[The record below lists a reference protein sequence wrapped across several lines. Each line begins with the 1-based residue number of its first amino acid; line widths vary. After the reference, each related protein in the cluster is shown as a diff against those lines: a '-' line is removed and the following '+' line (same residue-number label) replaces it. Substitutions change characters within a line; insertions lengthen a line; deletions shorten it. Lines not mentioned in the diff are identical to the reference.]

1 VTLDREDTLKKAE
14 KLLRQGR
21 LDAAIAEYVRV
32 VEDQPR
38 DWNTANTLGDLYVRA
53 NQSEKAVAQYGRIAE
68 HFFRDGFY
76 PKAAALYKKI
86 LKIVPDDEQSQ
97 LHLADISAKQG
108 LLVDAKSYLNAIAAR
123 RRARGDR
130 RGVDEIVVRL
140 GTIDPL
146 DFDARAVAARVLVA
160 NGEEKA
166 AAARFRELYADL
178 EDKER
183 SAEAIEALREAVRLN
198 KADLEGRGILAR
210 AALAAGDAEAARGYL
225 DRETAGKDPTLLV
238 ALADIELRAGRLDQA
253 REILPKLFALNPDLR
268 HQIVELAW
276 SLSGTLPDA
285 AFVCVDAAV
294 DASIAAGEFDDAAS
308 ILQEFV
314 ARQAT
319 HVPALLKLVEVCVD
333 GGLEASMYEGQ
344 AQLADAYLSA
354 GQGTEAR
361 GIAEDLVARE
371 PWEGAH
377 IDRFRRALVM
387 LRVPEP
393 DAVIAE
399 RLSGSTPF
407 MAKDHFSDSEPV
419 VEAPPMPPERAVE
432 RTTADDVRRQ
442 EPLPSG
448 APKAAPAPAAKS
460 KPLAN
465 AEIDLSAVLGELQ
478 EAEAAPAA
486 GSASLAAVFK
496 GLRKDAS
503 RNDAVDQSAQHMK
516 LARTYLEMGMLQEA
530 TTALKTAAR
539 SPGQRFEAATM
550 LGRLYKEHG
559 EITDS
564 IEWFERAAEAPAPTA
579 DEGRAL
585 LYDLG
590 VALESAGETARA
602 LSVFLELLAEAGEY
616 RDVSDRADRLAR
628 VQTGG

>member
-1 VTLDREDTLKKAE
+1 MTLDREDTLKKAD

-53 NQSEKAVAQYGRIAE
+53 NQPDMAVAQYGRIAE

-146 DFDARAVAARVLVA
+146 DFDARAVAARVLAA

-166 AAARFRELYADL
+166 AAARFRALHADL
-178 EDKER
+178 EDKDR
-183 SAEAIEALREAVRLN
+183 HAEALEALREAVRLN

-210 AALAAGDAEAARGYL
+210 AALAAGDAETARGYL
-225 DRETAGKDPTLLV
+225 DRETAGKDPALLV
-238 ALADIELRAGRLDQA
+238 ALADIELRGGRLDQA
-253 REILPKLFALNPDLR
+253 REIFPKLLALNPDLR

-308 ILQEFV
+308 ILKEFV
-314 ARQAT
+314 TRQAT

-354 GQGTEAR
+354 GQGAEAR

-371 PWEGAH
+371 PWEAAH

-387 LRVPEP
+387 LRIPEP
-393 DAVIAE
+393 DAVIAD

-419 VEAPPMPPERAVE
+419 VEEPPVPVA
-432 RTTADDVRRQ
+432 ADLRRQ
-442 EPLPSG
+442 EPAPSA
-448 APKAAPAPAAKS
+448 APKMVAPEPAAKP
-460 KPLAN
+460 KARAN
-465 AEIDLSAVLGELQ
+465 AEIDLSGVLGEL
-478 EAEAAPAA
+478 EEPEGTPAG

-496 GLRKDAS
+496 GLRRDAA
-503 RNDAVDQSAQHMK
+503 RNDTVDQSAQHMK

-579 DEGRAL
+579 DDGRAL

-602 LSVFLELLAEAGEY
+602 LSVFLELQAEAGEY